1 MSLLQGLLR
10 SKGTTTYGD
19 ARMDEDGDIE
29 TSDSDYEFVS
39 VVSIPGTPARS
50 RPVSPDPEPGR
61 TNGNKSGLNRTL
73 KPLTSKKGG
82 KVTDPLRTLPTE
94 LSQRIFGALSIKDLA
109 RCARVCK
116 RWRRSQSINYV
127 WFLHYRKDN
136 FCDDSLPPGK
146 WTKRESK
153 QNWRVIHLSTVAQ
166 RSTET
171 YSSPPSR
178 GVSNTNY
185 SSGGH
190 SGSGDQTP
198 REVREERWRAEAEGA
213 AKPGKVEMRSMYKE
227 MGGRKAK
234 TKTKMGRE
242 GEQRD
247 KGGWGGGDF
256 E

>member
-1 MSLLQGLLR
+1 M
-10 SKGTTTYGD
+10 
-19 ARMDEDGDIE
+19 
-29 TSDSDYEFVS
+29 
-39 VVSIPGTPARS
+39 
-50 RPVSPDPEPGR
+50 
-61 TNGNKSGLNRTL
+61 
-73 KPLTSKKGG
+73 
-82 KVTDPLRTLPTE
+82 
-94 LSQRIFGALSIKDLA
+94 
-109 RCARVCK
+109 
-116 RWRRSQSINYV
+116 

-153 QNWRVIHLSTVAQ
+153 QNWVRLPVCDLPRLVLHANGTLILQRVIHLSTVAQ